1 MGECHHIVERYFTGQ
16 EGRVVT
22 CVNFETTRQ
31 LTAASDAGLVQQF
44 DIDGSKIGLPTSG
57 DCVAFSDGSRFI
69 SSEGGS
75 AVVRNSRS
83 GTIAAF
89 LPSVIRSLDRY
100 CFSTSGGFGIGVSKG
115 AAYVWDITDLA
126 ARFVETFTLHD
137 SNISSLVFSSSF
149 QHPATNRSDS
159 GRSVA
164 LPRTK
169 P

>member
-1 MGECHHIVERYFTGQ
+1 MSTSKPLDSSRPH
-16 EGRVVT
+16 
-22 CVNFETTRQ
+22 
-31 LTAASDAGLVQQF
+31 LTLVSSNNSTSTAPKLDFQHPATVSPSQTVAASSRVKEGPPWSETLVLEQ
-44 DIDGSKIGLPTSG
+44 SLPS
-57 DCVAFSDGSRFI
+57 
-69 SSEGGS
+69 
-75 AVVRNSRS
+75 
-83 GTIAAF
+83 F

-115 AAYVWDITDLA
+115 AAYVWDITNLA

-149 QHPATNRSDS
+149 QHPATNWSDS